1 MKKLMKKVTALILVC
16 ALCAAIVFPPKA
28 KATGLE
34 PLAWTAAT
42 VLTVVIA
49 GVAAYGIGWA
59 FRNFFQGTLTSE
71 IQNSFIE
78 FANSE
83 KPFGETV
90 TIVDWAGVVQQ
101 FNAKYPQGAGPNP
114 LKPNGKVVLSA
125 VLMGLFAQYAQWL
138 KTKNSLE
145 DAGTEEEPETVIVSR
160 AIGFQNGP
168 FVLGKMLYDP
178 NTYPYYTLS
187 WFGAIPRVN
196 AGTSNLNS
204 GASYPFTKRTY
215 YGPLDSG
222 YYLLLN
228 VTRHYWASDTSGN
241 QTVALYIVRDT
252 SVVPN
257 SDGVIAYLGSKRG
270 NSGGYAVYPY
280 LTFINNADK
289 VGVLTSES
297 ATALT
302 NYSVF
307 SLDTNLSRYFATGT
321 ELNDTQQVV
330 ASYMWNYDT
339 NLPAISSGESATIT
353 PQYTTPVSEI
363 LSALD
368 DLSIEIDNVQS
379 TLGNVMNQ
387 IKPQTIA
394 LKTPD
399 ANGDIQPDAPTT
411 NVPISAIMNAIGAVQ
426 ADPTVSIPGTA
437 SDAYENVEQAVES
450 AGNKPI
456 IINGNPYDLE
466 TLKEAT
472 RGQDLTVL
480 DGDNNPH
487 IIAFPD
493 IVEFIAPQ
501 SIPDEVPEKQILKE
515 LELPSTGTDVPVT
528 TPMQVD
534 IGEPE
539 VQPTAAPSAA
549 PTSIPT
555 AAPSAEPSVSPSEPP
570 NPTATPIPVVDT
582 PTLPDG
588 TEIPALRRLGD
599 VMASV
604 FPFSIPWDVAKG
616 LELFSAQPQAPVFVL
631 DPFQDSILPDS
642 AVQGSGYSKY
652 ALVIDFAEQE
662 WIGGIAA
669 VTRWAST
676 IMFLL
681 SLALGTRRL
690 IWK

>member
-1 MKKLMKKVTALILVC
+1 MKKIMKKVTALILVC
-16 ALCAAIVFPPKA
+16 ALCAAIAFPPKA

-34 PLAWTAAT
+34 PLVWTAAT

-59 FRNFFQGTLTSE
+59 FRNFLQGTLTSE

-101 FNAKYPQGAGPNP
+101 FNAKYPQGTGPNP

-145 DAGTEEEPETVIVSR
+145 DAGTEEEPETTVVTSATGYVNGAFVVGFLSGGLGTGNDPYRNLGTHYRFEEFTSSASPWYELANGNLARFVLSVQYSR
-160 AIGFQNGP
+160 AVFELRIADFGKNLISTMTIGTNQNIYESYFPMTVSVAFGNYTNRIALFAINDGYTRGFSSP
-168 FVLGKMLYDP
+168 LYLQSTNSTTNPYILLIGNTVPGSGETERVL
-178 NTYPYYTLS
+178 
-187 WFGAIPRVN
+187 
-196 AGTSNLNS
+196 
-204 GASYPFTKRTY
+204 
-215 YGPLDSG
+215 
-222 YYLLLN
+222 
-228 VTRHYWASDTSGN
+228 
-241 QTVALYIVRDT
+241 
-252 SVVPN
+252 
-257 SDGVIAYLGSKRG
+257 
-270 NSGGYAVYPY
+270 
-280 LTFINNADK
+280 
-289 VGVLTSES
+289 
-297 ATALT
+297 
-302 NYSVF
+302 
-307 SLDTNLSRYFATGT
+307 
-321 ELNDTQQVV
+321 

-339 NLPAISSGESATIT
+339 NLPEIPANESITIT

-379 TLGNVMNQ
+379 TLGDVINQ
-387 IKPQTIA
+387 INQQTIA

-411 NVPISAIMNAIGAVQ
+411 NVPISTIMNAIGAVQ

-472 RGQDLTVL
+472 QGQDLTVL

-515 LELPSTGTDVPVT
+515 LELPSTGTDIPVT
-528 TPMQVD
+528 TPMEVD
-534 IGEPE
+534 VGEPE

-555 AAPSAEPSVSPSEPP
+555 AAPSTEPSISPSESPD
-570 NPTATPIPVVDT
+570 PTATPIPVVDT

-616 LELFSAQPQAPVFVL
+616 LELFSAQPQAPVFVF

-642 AVQGSGYSKY
+642 AARESGYSKY

>member
-16 ALCAAIVFPPKA
+16 ALCVVIALPPKA

-59 FRNFFQGTLTSE
+59 FRNFLQGTLTSE

-90 TIVDWAGVVQQ
+90 VIVDWAGVVQQ

-145 DAGTEEEPETVIVSR
+145 DVGTEEEPGITVVSS
-160 AIGFQNGP
+160 AYGYPSGAVTIGYATSYRVSSTQTIYYARNVGTIWLSNLDSNNKERHGYWVGP
-168 FVLGKMLYDP
+168 FE
-178 NTYPYYTLS
+178 T
-187 WFGAIPRVN
+187 
-196 AGTSNLNS
+196 
-204 GASYPFTKRTY
+204 
-215 YGPLDSG
+215 G
-222 YYLLLN
+222 YYLCFCYPGNGPYYQVFPVTQAGSYDSAVGTSAAFTQSSTTRPFGLFFWGNTNSVYVAQSVSNSGFPTFDSPSSNNSSFVNGTGNSIPLSWVLN
-228 VTRHYWASDTSGN
+228 ST
-241 QTVALYIVRDT
+241 
-252 SVVPN
+252 VPN
-257 SDGVIAYLGSKRG
+257 
-270 NSGGYAVYPY
+270 
-280 LTFINNADK
+280 T
-289 VGVLTSES
+289 
-297 ATALT
+297 
-302 NYSVF
+302 
-307 SLDTNLSRYFATGT
+307 T
-321 ELNDTQQVV
+321 EKTQQVV

-339 NLPAISSGESATIT
+339 NLPNVPSGESATIT
-353 PQYTTPVSEI
+353 PRYTTPVSEI

-387 IKPQTIA
+387 INQQTIA

-399 ANGDIQPDAPTT
+399 ANGDIQSDAPTT
-411 NVPISAIMNAIGAVQ
+411 NVPISTIMNAIGAVQ

-472 RGQDLTVL
+472 QGQDLTVL

-493 IVEFIAPQ
+493 IIEFISPQ
-501 SIPDEVPEKQILKE
+501 SVPDEVPEKQILKE

-534 IGEPE
+534 VGEPE

-555 AAPSAEPSVSPSEPP
+555 AAPSTEPSISPSESPD
-570 NPTATPIPVVDT
+570 PTATPIPVVDT

-616 LELFSAQPQAPVFVL
+616 LELFSAQPQAPVFVF

>member
-1 MKKLMKKVTALILVC
+1 MKKIMKKVTALILVC
-16 ALCAAIVFPPKA
+16 ALCAAIAFPPKA

-59 FRNFFQGTLTSE
+59 FRNFLQGTLTSE

-90 TIVDWAGVVQQ
+90 VIVDWAGVVQQ

-145 DAGTEEEPETVIVSR
+145 DAGTEQQPQTAVVNYAVGARTGNLIVGFYNASSGTFRNVGSIHALYNMGTVSNQGININDVLAVDTAYRVYLGDDAFIVPVMYRYNSSMYYYVYIFRPSGTFAGSLYCVETLTATTDIFHYVTISFYNNVNYINAVFGNANMSVYKRSQSEYTYNVS
-160 AIGFQNGP
+160 ASGP
-168 FVLGKMLYDP
+168 YEQFFNPPPG
-178 NTYPYYTLS
+178 S
-187 WFGAIPRVN
+187 
-196 AGTSNLNS
+196 
-204 GASYPFTKRTY
+204 
-215 YGPLDSG
+215 
-222 YYLLLN
+222 
-228 VTRHYWASDTSGN
+228 N
-241 QTVALYIVRDT
+241 QT
-252 SVVPN
+252 
-257 SDGVIAYLGSKRG
+257 
-270 NSGGYAVYPY
+270 
-280 LTFINNADK
+280 
-289 VGVLTSES
+289 
-297 ATALT
+297 
-302 NYSVF
+302 
-307 SLDTNLSRYFATGT
+307 
-321 ELNDTQQVV
+321 QQIV

-339 NLPAISSGESATIT
+339 NLPAIPSGESATIT

-411 NVPISAIMNAIGAVQ
+411 NVPISTIMNAIGAVQ

-472 RGQDLTVL
+472 QGQDLTVL

-493 IVEFIAPQ
+493 IIEFISPQ

-534 IGEPE
+534 VGEPE

-555 AAPSAEPSVSPSEPP
+555 AAPSTEPSISPSESPD
-570 NPTATPIPVVDT
+570 PTATPIPVVDT

-616 LELFSAQPQAPVFVL
+616 LELFSAQPQAPVFVF

-642 AVQGSGYSKY
+642 AAQGSGYSKY

>member
-1 MKKLMKKVTALILVC
+1 MKKIMKKVTALILVC
-16 ALCAAIVFPPKA
+16 ALCAAIAFPPKV

-59 FRNFFQGTLTSE
+59 FRNFLQGALTSE

-114 LKPNGKVVLSA
+114 LKPNGKVILSA

-145 DAGTEEEPETVIVSR
+145 DAGTEEEPETTVVSSVV
-160 AIGFQNGP
+160 GYQNGP
-168 FVLGKMLYDP
+168 FIIGKLV
-178 NTYPYYTLS
+178 
-187 WFGAIPRVN
+187 G
-196 AGTSNLNS
+196 
-204 GASYPFTKRTY
+204 SYPSYSPSWIGNLISTGIPPSNVGSKLTY
-215 YGPLDSG
+215 FGPMENG
-222 YYLLLN
+222 KYLLLKIT
-228 VTRHYWASDTSGN
+228 TRYSGSSGGQSSEKYYYQFYISDGPDSSV
-241 QTVALYIVRDT
+241 QTGVISSFSTNSSYQGSYIGLFYLNNT
-252 SVVPN
+252 GTIIPAFSVVGTGLVN
-257 SDGVIAYLGSKRG
+257 YRYGDAFAAERIGSEG
-270 NSGGYAVYPY
+270 ITDP
-280 LTFINNADK
+280 
-289 VGVLTSES
+289 
-297 ATALT
+297 
-302 NYSVF
+302 
-307 SLDTNLSRYFATGT
+307 
-321 ELNDTQQVV
+321 QPQVV

-339 NLPAISSGESATIT
+339 NLPEIPANESVTIT

-379 TLGNVMNQ
+379 TLGDVMSQINQ
-387 IKPQTIA
+387 QTIA

-399 ANGDIQPDAPTT
+399 VNGDIQPDAPTT
-411 NVPISAIMNAIGAVQ
+411 NVPISTIMNAIGAVQ
-426 ADPTVSIPGTA
+426 ADPAVSIPGTA
-437 SDAYENVEQAVES
+437 SDAYENLEQAIES

-472 RGQDLTVL
+472 QGQDLTVL

-555 AAPSAEPSVSPSEPP
+555 AAPSAGPSTSPSESPD
-570 NPTATPIPVVDT
+570 PTATPIPVVDT

-616 LELFSAQPQAPVFVL
+616 LELFSAQPQAPVFIF

-642 AVQGSGYSKY
+642 AAQGFGYSKY